1 MNKYHIVSYDLK
13 PVKLA
18 SKKFRKE
25 QTKVQSNLSKNKKKK
40 KDQSNYTKSESGL
53 IFSIYLFI
61 YNFLKISFC
70 LDTIIS
76 LLIFNI

>member
-25 QTKVQSNLSKNKKKK
+25 QTKVQSNLSKNKKKRK
-40 KDQSNYTKSESGL
+40 R
-53 IFSIYLFI
+53 SI
-61 YNFLKISFC
+61 
-70 LDTIIS
+70 
-76 LLIFNI
+76 